1 MAKAKEK
8 AVVTIADLAE
18 EYGLEG
24 KDIRALARKIGLK
37 ATPLEKTE
45 GFGPKAK
52 YQWDAESEE
61 LADLRKA
68 IEDKMA

>member
-1 MAKAKEK
+1 MAKAK
-8 AVVTIADLAE
+8 ATTVTIADLAE

-52 YQWDAESEE
+52 VS
-61 LADLRKA
+61 LKN
-68 IEDKMA
+68 